1 MDGSSAIQPVAPRA
15 TALPARLLYGAAVFL
30 GALLLF
36 LVQLVVSKHILPWFG
51 GAPAVWNTSML
62 VFQALLLGGYLYAH
76 VISSRLRP
84 RTQAAVHLLLLA
96 TCGAL
101 LLILSFAW
109 PSPITPGEAWKP
121 GERTNPVLGI
131 VGTLCVSVAFPF
143 LLLASTSPLL
153 QRWFSLCGA
162 GREPYRLY
170 ALSNAGSLAG
180 LLCYPFLLER
190 VLTVRHQ
197 GWLWSACYGA
207 FSLATAAVAL
217 SFGKGAPETN
227 VADCGLSAGTDG
239 FQPRLQSAIGNPQFR
254 RALWLALPACAS
266 VALLATTNL
275 ICQEVPVTPVL
286 WVLPL
291 CLYLLSFIIC
301 FDSPRWYRREIFHPL
316 YLAAVFFALV
326 TSAMGA
332 LANLFWQLLIYS
344 SALFVV
350 CMVCHGEL
358 ARLKPAPRY
367 LTPFY
372 VAVSLGGALGGM
384 LVVLAAPLVFH
395 NYWEF
400 QISLI
405 GCGVLLFAVLV
416 SDRESWFHEARPWLA
431 WAVILGLLMLIGVA
445 VRFLLHGR
453 LGTGYYAT
461 VCVTAFFA
469 ARAARRPAAGVRR
482 AAPLAVLSSGA
493 VLAVFTLLLIV
504 HWRSD
509 AAGVRVISR
518 NFFGVKKV
526 FDQGGYRILRHG
538 RIVHGQQS
546 LDPARRGEPTSY
558 YARDT
563 GINLLLTGCPRT
575 NPLRVGVVGLG
586 TGTLAAYGQP
596 GDYYRFYEIDPD
608 VTALS
613 RSESPEFTFLRDSRA
628 RVEVIAGDARLALER
643 ELRRRQPQQFDV
655 LVLDAFSSDS
665 IPVHLLTREAFRIYV
680 GHLRGP
686 DSVLAVHIS
695 NRFLDLALVVAGLAA
710 DAGLNSAQVKNAG
723 ADWVLL
729 SRRPA
734 MLRLPGLRDHAQP
747 VALDRPPR
755 LWTDDFSNIFQALKR

>member
-1 MDGSSAIQPVAPRA
+1 MDGSSAVQPVAPRA

-51 GAPAVWNTSML
+51 GAPGVWNTSML

-84 RTQAAVHLLLLA
+84 RTQAAVHLFLLA
-96 TCGAL
+96 ACGAL

-121 GERTNPVLGI
+121 GERTNPLLGV

-162 GREPYRLY
+162 GRSPYRLY

-217 SFGKGAPETN
+217 SFGKGAPELGIS
-227 VADCGLSAGTDG
+227 DCGIRISDFKPAD
-239 FQPRLQSAIGNPQFR
+239 NPQSEIRNPKF
-254 RALWLALPACAS
+254 LWLALPACAS

-291 CLYLLSFIIC
+291 CLYLLSFIVC
-301 FDSPRWYRREIFHPL
+301 FDSPHWYRREIFHPL
-316 YLAAVFFALV
+316 YLATVFFALV
-326 TSAMGA
+326 TSAMGS
-332 LANLFWQLLIYS
+332 LANLFWQLLVYS

-358 ARLKPAPRY
+358 ARLKPAARH
-367 LTPFY
+367 LTSFY
-372 VAVSLGGALGGM
+372 VTVSLGGALGGM
-384 LVVLAAPLVFH
+384 LVVLAAPLVFR

-416 SDRESWFHEARPWLA
+416 SDRASWFHEARPWLA
-431 WAVILGLLMLIGVA
+431 WAMILALLMLIGVA
-445 VRFLLHGR
+445 VRFLLHGT
-453 LGTGYYAT
+453 LGIGYYAI

-469 ARAARRPAAGVRR
+469 ARAARRPAARGRR
-482 AAPLAVLSSGA
+482 AAPLAVLSSGV

-526 FDQGGYRILRHG
+526 FDQGGYRTLRHG
-538 RIVHGQQS
+538 RIVHGKQN
-546 LDPARRGEPTSY
+546 LDPARRSEPTSY

-563 GINLLLTGCPRT
+563 GIGLLLAGYPHAS
-575 NPLRVGVVGLG
+575 PLRVGVVGLG
-586 TGTLAAYGQP
+586 AGTLAAYGQP

-628 RVEVIAGDARLALER
+628 KVDVILGDARLALER

-665 IPVHLLTREAFRIYV
+665 IPVHLLTREAFRIYL

-734 MLRLPGLRDHAQP
+734 MLRLPGLRDHAHP
-747 VALDRPPR
+747 VALGRPLR
-755 LWTDDFSNIFQALKR
+755 LWTDDFSNIFQALKH

>member
-1 MDGSSAIQPVAPRA
+1 
-15 TALPARLLYGAAVFL
+15 
-30 GALLLF
+30 
-36 LVQLVVSKHILPWFG
+36 
-51 GAPAVWNTSML
+51 
-62 VFQALLLGGYLYAH
+62 
-76 VISSRLRP
+76 
-84 RTQAAVHLLLLA
+84 
-96 TCGAL
+96 
-101 LLILSFAW
+101 
-109 PSPITPGEAWKP
+109 
-121 GERTNPVLGI
+121 
-131 VGTLCVSVAFPF
+131 
-143 LLLASTSPLL
+143 
-153 QRWFSLCGA
+153 
-162 GREPYRLY
+162 
-170 ALSNAGSLAG
+170 
-180 LLCYPFLLER
+180 
-190 VLTVRHQ
+190 
-197 GWLWSACYGA
+197 
-207 FSLATAAVAL
+207 
-217 SFGKGAPETN
+217 
-227 VADCGLSAGTDG
+227 
-239 FQPRLQSAIGNPQFR
+239 
-254 RALWLALPACAS
+254 
-266 VALLATTNL
+266 
-275 ICQEVPVTPVL
+275 
-286 WVLPL
+286 
-291 CLYLLSFIIC
+291 
-301 FDSPRWYRREIFHPL
+301 
-316 YLAAVFFALV
+316 
-326 TSAMGA
+326 
-332 LANLFWQLLIYS
+332 
-344 SALFVV
+344 
-350 CMVCHGEL
+350 
-358 ARLKPAPRY
+358 
-367 LTPFY
+367 
-372 VAVSLGGALGGM
+372 
-384 LVVLAAPLVFH
+384 
-395 NYWEF
+395 
-400 QISLI
+400 
-405 GCGVLLFAVLV
+405 
-416 SDRESWFHEARPWLA
+416 
-431 WAVILGLLMLIGVA
+431 
-445 VRFLLHGR
+445 
-453 LGTGYYAT
+453 
-461 VCVTAFFA
+461 
-469 ARAARRPAAGVRR
+469 
-482 AAPLAVLSSGA
+482 
-493 VLAVFTLLLIV
+493 VFTLLLIV

-563 GINLLLTGCPRT
+563 GINLLLTGYPRT
-575 NPLRVGVVGLG
+575 NPWRVGVVGLG

-643 ELRRRQPQQFDV
+643 ELRRPQPQQFDV

>member
-1 MDGSSAIQPVAPRA
+1 MNGSSAIQPVAPRA

-76 VISSRLRP
+76 GISSRLRP

-96 TCGAL
+96 ACGAL

-109 PSPITPGEAWKP
+109 PSPITAGEAWKP
-121 GERTNPVLGI
+121 GEHTNPLLGV
-131 VGTLCVSVAFPF
+131 VGTLCISVAFPF

-162 GREPYRLY
+162 GRSPYRLY

-190 VLTVRHQ
+190 VLTAQQQ
-197 GWLWSACYGA
+197 GWLWGACYGA
-207 FSLATAAVAL
+207 FSLATAAIAL
-217 SFGKGAPETN
+217 SFGRCMPELGI
-227 VADCGLSAGTDG
+227 ADLG
-239 FQPRLQSAIGNPQFR
+239 FRISDFKPAGNPQSEIRNPKF
-254 RALWLALPACAS
+254 LWLALPACAS

-291 CLYLLSFIIC
+291 GLYLLSFIIC

-344 SALFVV
+344 GALFVV

-358 ARLKPAPRY
+358 ARLKPAARY
-367 LTPFY
+367 LTSFY
-372 VAVSLGGALGGM
+372 VTVSLGGALGGI
-384 LVVLAAPLVFH
+384 LVVLVAPLIFR

-416 SDRESWFHEARPWLA
+416 SDRASWFHEARPWLA
-431 WAVILGLLMLIGVA
+431 WAMILGLLMLIGVA

-453 LGTGYYAT
+453 LGTGYCAT

-469 ARAARRPAAGVRR
+469 ARAARRPAARARR
-482 AAPLAVLSSGA
+482 AAPLAVLSSGV
-493 VLAVFTLLLIV
+493 VLAVFTLLLVV
-504 HWRSD
+504 HWSAD
-509 AAGVRVISR
+509 SGGVRVISR

-538 RIVHGQQS
+538 RIVHGKQS

-558 YARDT
+558 FARGT
-563 GINLLLTGCPRT
+563 GIGLLLAGYPRAS
-575 NPLRVGVVGLG
+575 PLRVGVVGLG
-586 TGTLAAYGQP
+586 AGTLAAYGQP

-628 RVEVIAGDARLALER
+628 KVEVIAGDARLALER

-686 DSVLAVHIS
+686 DSVLAVQIT
-695 NRFLDLALVVAGLAA
+695 NRFLDLRSVVAGLAA

-747 VALDRPPR
+747 LALDRPPG